1 MYTRIFRE
9 SREHTSSDFPSLPSG
24 RQSSVP
30 HVSVADVRVIRP
42 PKWWFRQDSKGGA
55 LTPRAQSPLHQ
66 ALFLPSRIPTSSS
79 FSCGCPAAAAAKS
92 HQSCPML
99 CDPVDRSPPGSSVPG
114 ILQART
120 LERVAISFS
129 NAWKSKVKMKSLSRV
144 RLLTSSKKPLS
155 IFSLSSRIPLPHIS

>member
-129 NAWKSKVKMKSLSRV
+129 NAWKSKVKMKSLSHV